1 MDKTIDPVVLVLE
14 YTYVIYTFRH
24 VLCRPPILEEDFREN
39 MRVFVFFIT
48 LSRSYHY
55 NLKKGEVGPTFLHLR
70 CVFFAP

>member
-24 VLCRPPILEEDFREN
+24 VLCRPSILEEDCREN

-48 LSRSYHY
+48 LSRSYY
-55 NLKKGEVGPTFLHLR
+55 NLKKGEVGPTYLHLR